1 MGNIISGAMYG
12 SQMLPKEEFISTVSN
27 MIMTDKDSV
36 IQHLL
41 AIQASVGV
49 SPRAAYLEWEKF
61 QVNILKNPKTQLL
74 SILNFWNQNNSQSW
88 VVANE
93 EYAIDPTG
101 LINVERLGGEIRKEY
116 HSDILTK
123 HLSKMFSTIRNQEI
137 SSSALSYLMQKYNFT
152 PKMAEGKKR
161 TYANVFW
168 SKEEQG
174 FKMRGQVAEAFL
186 THVAKTHLSA
196 ISSKTKLATDFS
208 NNSILKSEGIYGFV
222 DLLYA
227 SKNRDAWFTGG
238 DLIVTD
244 KNGEVIANIQL
255 KTSFG
260 SGSAIGRIKTASLQK
275 EINILLQKVNS
286 PLKMAEHFYNML
298 ATSAV
303 MVELDKKIESS
314 GYNFVEEI
322 MQLT

>member
-1 MGNIISGAMYG
+1 MQTFFGAKKNRV
-12 SQMLPKEEFISTVSN
+12 LKCAAR
-27 MIMTDKDSV
+27 
-36 IQHLL
+36 LL
-41 AIQASVGV
+41 
-49 SPRAAYLEWEKF
+49 
-61 QVNILKNPKTQLL
+61 
-74 SILNFWNQNNSQSW
+74 
-88 VVANE
+88 
-93 EYAIDPTG
+93 
-101 LINVERLGGEIRKEY
+101 
-116 HSDILTK
+116 K
-123 HLSKMFSTIRNQEI
+123 H
-137 SSSALSYLMQKYNFT
+137 
-152 PKMAEGKKR
+152 
-161 TYANVFW
+161 
-168 SKEEQG
+168 
-174 FKMRGQVAEAFL
+174 FL